1 MVKSFEEIG
10 ADEREAM
17 YDERNV
23 LGDSAKSLIPILFK
37 FVTDTHEAVSLNN
50 VNNKNDPTSMDVDK
64 KLTEKAASALNP
76 IDNFQKLQCVSDAI
90 SALARLAPDGYMK
103 GIFKK
108 LMQLLL
114 DEVQSETC
122 DNERICAYLTLAQ
135 ALVVSKVLD
144 ESSSISFLYRALK
157 PLITNHTDGGSARVQ
172 KRAYKVLNEICERYH
187 NFVTSP
193 QRLNELSSLL
203 TATIGTSQVSARFM
217 RLKCMTIIVDGFDE
231 TNKSQLVR
239 FNLGVGYFDTT
250 FSSFILIFLLISFVV
265 QQNEI
270 YQVIPEV
277 LLCLKDSNGK
287 TRDAAY
293 QLIISMAVRG
303 GIVEFVK
310 VTLAAL
316 GSETSH
322 MRSAVVMA
330 LSRLVFEQGWA
341 NDEFHALLPSL
352 LKTVLVLINEGSR
365 EVVKGVVGF
374 IRICVAA
381 IPAEQLEP
389 LVPELIGSLL
399 KSQHAKSRFRA
410 KIKII
415 LKKLV
420 KLYGY
425 EALMPHVPASETRLL
440 SHMRKLDERERR
452 KKLAFRNERA
462 ATRNSP
468 NVDDYDAMFD
478 SDEDDSDEGRT
489 LMTGATGLTRRT
501 KQLMMMED
509 GKSVNSKR
517 SKATIAT
524 GMTSK
529 SKFAINSNLRLP
541 NETNGEIV
549 DLLSSS
555 MSKKVQFQSQYDNNA
570 DSDDDDD
577 DSAAMMFD
585 DDGKL
590 VVRDDD
596 NDDHKSTT
604 VEMDEI
610 IPMQGNNKRQRL
622 MSSSSSLHS
631 KGGQSSQASGGNSKA
646 KKKNGNKNVPSV
658 GASYQ
663 SKKAGG
669 DVKKKGQI
677 YEPYAYMPLDGRAYT
692 KKHRRSAVEQMS
704 TVVRNGSGKGGQN
717 RSNNK
722 RKR

>member
-1 MVKSFEEIG
+1 
-10 ADEREAM
+10 
-17 YDERNV
+17 
-23 LGDSAKSLIPILFK
+23 
-37 FVTDTHEAVSLNN
+37 
-50 VNNKNDPTSMDVDK
+50 
-64 KLTEKAASALNP
+64 
-76 IDNFQKLQCVSDAI
+76 
-90 SALARLAPDGYMK
+90 
-103 GIFKK
+103 
-108 LMQLLL
+108 
-114 DEVQSETC
+114 
-122 DNERICAYLTLAQ
+122 
-135 ALVVSKVLD
+135 
-144 ESSSISFLYRALK
+144 
-157 PLITNHTDGGSARVQ
+157 
-172 KRAYKVLNEICERYH
+172 
-187 NFVTSP
+187 
-193 QRLNELSSLL
+193 
-203 TATIGTSQVSARFM
+203 
-217 RLKCMTIIVDGFDE
+217 
-231 TNKSQLVR
+231 
-239 FNLGVGYFDTT
+239 
-250 FSSFILIFLLISFVV
+250 
-265 QQNEI
+265 
-270 YQVIPEV
+270 
-277 LLCLKDSNGK
+277 
-287 TRDAAY
+287 
-293 QLIISMAVRG
+293 MAVRG
-303 GIVEFVK
+303 NIVEFVK

-352 LKTVLVLINEGSR
+352 LKTLLVLINEGSR
-365 EVVKGVVGF
+365 EVIKSVVGF
-374 IRICVAA
+374 VRICVAA

-389 LVPELIGSLL
+389 LVPELIGSML

-452 KKLAFRNERA
+452 KKQASRNERDA
-462 ATRNSP
+462 NMNRP
-468 NVDDYDAMFD
+468 NMDEYDAMFE

-501 KQLMMMED
+501 KQLMAAED
-509 GKSVNSKR
+509 GKSVTSKR
-517 SKATIAT
+517 SKMTIAT

-529 SKFAINSNLRLP
+529 SKIPINPNVRLP
-541 NETNGEIV
+541 NETDGEIV

-555 MSKKVQFQSQYDNNA
+555 ISKKVQFQSQYDNDS

-577 DSAAMMFD
+577 DSAEMMFD

-596 NDDHKSTT
+596 DDDRKSTT

-610 IPMQGNNKRQRL
+610 LPMQGNNKRRRL
-622 MSSSSSLHS
+622 MSSSSSLQS
-631 KGGQSSQASGGNSKA
+631 KDQSSQNSGRINKTKKQNGN
-646 KKKNGNKNVPSV
+646 NKNVPSI

-669 DVKKKGQI
+669 DVKKKGQM

-692 KKHRRSAVEQMS
+692 KKHRRTAVEQMS
-704 TVVRNGSGKGGQN
+704 TVVRNGGGSHGN
-717 RSNNK
+717 RSNYKNNK

>member
-1 MVKSFEEIG
+1 
-10 ADEREAM
+10 
-17 YDERNV
+17 
-23 LGDSAKSLIPILFK
+23 
-37 FVTDTHEAVSLNN
+37 
-50 VNNKNDPTSMDVDK
+50 
-64 KLTEKAASALNP
+64 
-76 IDNFQKLQCVSDAI
+76 
-90 SALARLAPDGYMK
+90 
-103 GIFKK
+103 
-108 LMQLLL
+108 
-114 DEVQSETC
+114 
-122 DNERICAYLTLAQ
+122 
-135 ALVVSKVLD
+135 
-144 ESSSISFLYRALK
+144 
-157 PLITNHTDGGSARVQ
+157 
-172 KRAYKVLNEICERYH
+172 
-187 NFVTSP
+187 
-193 QRLNELSSLL
+193 
-203 TATIGTSQVSARFM
+203 
-217 RLKCMTIIVDGFDE
+217 
-231 TNKSQLVR
+231 
-239 FNLGVGYFDTT
+239 
-250 FSSFILIFLLISFVV
+250 
-265 QQNEI
+265 
-270 YQVIPEV
+270 
-277 LLCLKDSNGK
+277 
-287 TRDAAY
+287 
-293 QLIISMAVRG
+293 MAVRG
-303 GIVEFVK
+303 NIVEFVK

-352 LKTVLVLINEGSR
+352 LKTILVLINEGSR
-365 EVVKGVVGF
+365 EVIKSVVGF

-389 LVPELIGSLL
+389 LIPELIGSML

-452 KKLAFRNERA
+452 KKVASRNERA
-462 ATRNSP
+462 ASTNRP
-468 NVDDYDAMFD
+468 NLDDYNAMFE

-501 KQLMMMED
+501 KQAIPADD
-509 GKSVNSKR
+509 GRSVNSKR
-517 SKATIAT
+517 SKATMAT
-524 GMTSK
+524 GISSK
-529 SKFAINSNLRLP
+529 SKFPINPNLRLP
-541 NETNGEIV
+541 NETDGEIV
-549 DLLSSS
+549 DLLSSNIA
-555 MSKKVQFQSQYDNNA
+555 KKIQFQSQYDNDG

-577 DSAAMMFD
+577 DSAEMMFD

-596 NDDHKSTT
+596 DDDDHKSTT

-610 IPMQGNNKRQRL
+610 VPMQGNNKRQRL

-631 KGGQSSQASGGNSKA
+631 KGQSTQSNGGLNKT
-646 KKKNGNKNVPSV
+646 KKKNSNNKNAPSI

-669 DVKKKGQI
+669 DVKKKGQT

-692 KKHRRSAVEQMS
+692 KKHRRTTIEQMS
-704 TVVRNGSGKGGQN
+704 TVVRNGSGGSGNINKGNRSNQ

>member
-1 MVKSFEEIG
+1 
-10 ADEREAM
+10 
-17 YDERNV
+17 
-23 LGDSAKSLIPILFK
+23 
-37 FVTDTHEAVSLNN
+37 
-50 VNNKNDPTSMDVDK
+50 
-64 KLTEKAASALNP
+64 
-76 IDNFQKLQCVSDAI
+76 
-90 SALARLAPDGYMK
+90 
-103 GIFKK
+103 
-108 LMQLLL
+108 
-114 DEVQSETC
+114 
-122 DNERICAYLTLAQ
+122 
-135 ALVVSKVLD
+135 
-144 ESSSISFLYRALK
+144 
-157 PLITNHTDGGSARVQ
+157 
-172 KRAYKVLNEICERYH
+172 
-187 NFVTSP
+187 
-193 QRLNELSSLL
+193 
-203 TATIGTSQVSARFM
+203 
-217 RLKCMTIIVDGFDE
+217 
-231 TNKSQLVR
+231 
-239 FNLGVGYFDTT
+239 
-250 FSSFILIFLLISFVV
+250 
-265 QQNEI
+265 
-270 YQVIPEV
+270 
-277 LLCLKDSNGK
+277 
-287 TRDAAY
+287 
-293 QLIISMAVRG
+293 MAVRG
-303 GIVEFVK
+303 NIVEFVK

-365 EVVKGVVGF
+365 EVIKSVVGF

-389 LVPELIGSLL
+389 VIPELIGSML

-425 EALMPHVPASETRLL
+425 DALMPHVPASETRLL

-452 KKLAFRNERA
+452 KKLASKNERA
-462 ATRNSP
+462 ASTNRP
-468 NVDDYDAMFD
+468 NLDDYDAMFE

-501 KQLMMMED
+501 KQMMTVDD
-509 GKSVNSKR
+509 GRSVNSKR
-517 SKATIAT
+517 SKATMAS

-529 SKFAINSNLRLP
+529 SKFPINPNLRLP
-541 NETNGEIV
+541 NETDGEIV
-549 DLLSSS
+549 DLLSSNIT
-555 MSKKVQFQSQYDNNA
+555 KKVQFQSQFDNDA

-577 DSAAMMFD
+577 SAEMMFD

-596 NDDHKSTT
+596 SDDDDRKSTT

-610 IPMQGNNKRQRL
+610 LPMQGNHKRQRL
-622 MSSSSSLHS
+622 MSSSSSSLQS
-631 KGGQSSQASGGNSKA
+631 TGQSSQSNGGLSKMKKRNS
-646 KKKNGNKNVPSV
+646 NKNVPSI

-692 KKHRRSAVEQMS
+692 KKHRRTTIEKMS
-704 TVVRNGSGKGGQN
+704 TVVRNGGGGGGNGNKGGNSHN
-717 RSNNK
+717 RSNPRNNK